1 MEGLVNFSPS
11 RGFQLHDFY
20 EYLLVVHPP
29 VEVYDKI
36 KKEKEYFSSEY
47 NVNIAKKTLP
57 HITVA
62 NFLAREDMEETLI
75 RYMQRIFS
83 MHTSFWVSLNNY
95 SGFPEHT
102 VFARVQDHQ
111 PFKQL
116 AASLKVVDQY
126 VRNNGC
132 PPAKLIKHPHLSIAR
147 RLQQNIYEKAM
158 FEYSRK
164 TLHASFE
171 ANELVLLKRK
181 NQFDKCKTVSVFK
194 LPNSP
199 MSSLF
204 N

>member
-1 MEGLVNFSPS
+1 MEGLVNLSPFA
-11 RGFQLHDFY
+11 GFQMHDFY

-29 VEVYDKI
+29 AEVNDKI

-62 NFLAREDMEETLI
+62 NFLAREEMEETII

-83 MHTSFWVSLNNY
+83 TQTSFWVSLNNY

-126 VRNNGC
+126 IRNNGC
-132 PPAKLIKHPHLSIAR
+132 PPAKLITHPHLSIAR

-164 TLHASFE
+164 TFHASFE
-171 ANELVLLKRK
+171 TNELVLLKRK
-181 NQFDKCKTVSVFK
+181 DQFDACRQVNVFK
-194 LPNSP
+194 LPIHRCK
-199 MSSLF
+199 
-204 N
+204 